1 MTMKDG
7 EEETLQQVLWDLL
20 GTQVNLCRQISCL
33 THERDAALADLEAC
47 RQELHERAVA
57 HEQAARELGRKPLYL
72 QLLDQANYK
81 VDDLRA
87 ELHERAEAHEEA
99 VRELFARQ
107 HLLCAQLAADA
118 RARRAESAALRAE
131 LLERAEAHDAIV
143 ALILGGET

>member
-57 HEQAARELGRKPLYL
+57 HEQCLAGTDIPGPWRLPGGRVVEDVVLGVVVEPTTRCK
-72 QLLDQANYK
+72 
-81 VDDLRA
+81 
-87 ELHERAEAHEEA
+87 HG
-99 VRELFARQ
+99 
-107 HLLCAQLAADA
+107 AADCPRCGTTSRRDAVHTTIGGHGAVA
-118 RARRAESAALRAE
+118 R
-131 LLERAEAHDAIV
+131 IK
-143 ALILGGET
+143 GGTR